1 MKKTLTLLL
10 ALFAIGVTSS
20 VKAEDE
26 IKWELD
32 PDTSPAI
39 HVTVSPENGTNKLQ
53 FTLPRGWSVSFLKK
67 KNHNSEPYSPL
78 KINSESLDEYSKRE
92 NNSGTYGK
100 KNTSPKVI
108 TKPST
113 KGNESS
119 NHSNTNL
126 QLSFIYND
134 NHGDGGL
141 PITVTVD
148 KPNEGDELTL
158 LYRTDDGF
166 FGGFTK
172 LKDSQTLEKEKKE
185 KERQL
190 AEEKEIEEE
199 RKHVEQKQ
207 LEESML
213 RQMREED
220 HKPWHQRL
228 SESIQ
233 DQWWNFKG
241 WWRG

>member
-10 ALFAIGVTSS
+10 ALFVIGVTSS
-20 VKAEDE
+20 VRAEDA

-32 PDTSPAI
+32 PETSQN
-39 HVTVSPENGTNKLQ
+39 SPIAVNVDNGNKLR
-53 FTLPRGWSVSFLKK
+53 FTLPTGWSVSFKK
-67 KNHNSEPYSPL
+67 KDNNDNKSYSPI
-78 KINSESLDEYSKRE
+78 KINEEALDKYTERE
-92 NNSGTYGK
+92 KTNR
-100 KNTSPKVI
+100 NTSPKVI

-113 KGNESS
+113 KGNENS
-119 NHSNTNL
+119 NRSNTNL

-134 NHGDGGL
+134 NHGDGSL

-158 LYRTDDGF
+158 LYRADDGF

-190 AEEKEIEEE
+190 AEEKQIEEE
-199 RKHVEQKQ
+199 RKHVEQKK

-213 RQMREED
+213 KQIREED

-228 SESIQ
+228 SENIQ

-241 WWRG
+241 LFQ

>member
-20 VKAEDE
+20 VKAEDA

-39 HVTVSPENGTNKLQ
+39 RVIVSPENGTNKLQ
-53 FTLPRGWSVSFLKK
+53 FTLPRGWSVSFKK
-67 KNHNSEPYSPL
+67 KDNNDNKSYSPI
-78 KINSESLDEYSKRE
+78 KINEEALDKYTERE
-92 NNSGTYGK
+92 KTNR
-100 KNTSPKVI
+100 NTSPKVI
-108 TKPST
+108 TKPAT
-113 KGNESS
+113 KGDESS

-148 KPNEGDELTL
+148 KPNEGDQLTL
-158 LYRTDDGF
+158 LYRADDGF

-172 LKDSQTLEKEKKE
+172 LKDSQTLKKEKEK

-190 AEEKEIEEE
+190 AEEKQIEKE
-199 RKHVEQKQ
+199 RKHVEQNQ
-207 LEESML
+207 LEENML
-213 RQMREED
+213 KQIREED

-228 SESIQ
+228 S
-233 DQWWNFKG
+233 
-241 WWRG
+241 

>member
-20 VKAEDE
+20 VRAEDA

-32 PDTSPAI
+32 PDTSSAI
-39 HVTVSPENGTNKLQ
+39 RVTVSPENGTNKLQ
-53 FTLPRGWSVSFLKK
+53 FTLPRGWSVSFKK
-67 KNHNSEPYSPL
+67 KDNNDNKSYSPI
-78 KINSESLDEYSKRE
+78 KINEEALDKYTERE
-92 NNSGTYGK
+92 KTNR
-100 KNTSPKVI
+100 NTSPKVI
-108 TKPST
+108 TKPAT
-113 KGNESS
+113 KGDESS

-158 LYRTDDGF
+158 LYRSDDGF

-172 LKDSQTLEKEKKE
+172 LKDSKTLKKEKEKKE
-185 KERQL
+185 RQL
-190 AEEKEIEEE
+190 EEEKQIEEE

-213 RQMREED
+213 KQIREED
-220 HKPWHQRL
+220 HKSWHQRL

-241 WWRG
+241 LFQ

>member
-20 VKAEDE
+20 VRAEDA

-39 HVTVSPENGTNKLQ
+39 RVTVSPENGTNKLQ
-53 FTLPRGWSVSFLKK
+53 FTLPRGWSVSFKK
-67 KNHNSEPYSPL
+67 KDNNDNKSYSPI
-78 KINSESLDEYSKRE
+78 KINEEALDKYTERE
-92 NNSGTYGK
+92 KTNR
-100 KNTSPKVI
+100 NTSPKVI
-108 TKPST
+108 TKPAT
-113 KGNESS
+113 KGDESS

-158 LYRTDDGF
+158 LYRSDDGF

-172 LKDSQTLEKEKKE
+172 LKDSKTLKKEKEK

-190 AEEKEIEEE
+190 AEEKQIEEE

-213 RQMREED
+213 KQIREED
-220 HKPWHQRL
+220 HKSWHQRL

-241 WWRG
+241 LFQ

>member
-20 VKAEDE
+20 VRAEDA

-32 PDTSPAI
+32 PETSQN
-39 HVTVSPENGTNKLQ
+39 SPIAVNVDNDNKLR
-53 FTLPRGWSVSFLKK
+53 FTLPTGWSVSFKRKK
-67 KNHNSEPYSPL
+67 DHYNPLEVNNKPVEVNNKPVSETKN
-78 KINSESLDEYSKRE
+78 R
-92 NNSGTYGK
+92 
-100 KNTSPKVI
+100 NTSPRIVDYGKN
-108 TKPST
+108 
-113 KGNESS
+113 GNPI
-119 NHSNTNL
+119 L
-126 QLSFIYND
+126 AIYND
-134 NHGDGGL
+134 NQGSSGL

-158 LYRTDDGF
+158 LYRADDGL

-172 LKDSQTLEKEKKE
+172 LKDSKTLKKEKKE

-190 AEEKEIEEE
+190 EEEKQIEEE

-213 RQMREED
+213 KQIREED

-241 WWRG
+241 LFQ

>member
-1 MKKTLTLLL
+1 MKNTLTLLL

-20 VKAEDE
+20 VRAEDA

-32 PDTSPAI
+32 PETSQN
-39 HVTVSPENGTNKLQ
+39 SPIAVDVDNGNKLR
-53 FTLPRGWSVSFLKK
+53 FTLPTGWSVSFKK
-67 KNHNSEPYSPL
+67 KDNNGNKSYSPV
-78 KINSESLDEYSKRE
+78 KINDKSLSEYCKQQH
-92 NNSGTYGK
+92 NNGTQCT

-108 TKPST
+108 TKPAT

-158 LYRTDDGF
+158 LYRADDGF

-172 LKDSQTLEKEKKE
+172 LKDSKTLEKEKKE

-190 AEEKEIEEE
+190 AEEKQIEKE

-213 RQMREED
+213 KQIREED
-220 HKPWHQRL
+220 HKSWHQRL

-241 WWRG
+241 LFQ

>member
-10 ALFAIGVTSS
+10 ALFVIGVTSS
-20 VKAEDE
+20 VRAEDA

-32 PDTSPAI
+32 PETSQN
-39 HVTVSPENGTNKLQ
+39 SPIAVNVDNGNKLR
-53 FTLPRGWSVSFLKK
+53 FTLPTGWSVSFKK
-67 KNHNSEPYSPL
+67 KDNNDNKSYSPI
-78 KINSESLDEYSKRE
+78 KINEEALDKYTERE
-92 NNSGTYGK
+92 KTNR
-100 KNTSPKVI
+100 NTSPKVI

-113 KGNESS
+113 KGNENS
-119 NHSNTNL
+119 NRSNTNL

-158 LYRTDDGF
+158 LYRADDGF

-190 AEEKEIEEE
+190 AEEKQIEEE
-199 RKHVEQKQ
+199 RKHVEQKK

-213 RQMREED
+213 KQIREED

-228 SESIQ
+228 SENIQ

-241 WWRG
+241 LFQ

>member
-1 MKKTLTLLL
+1 MN
-10 ALFAIGVTSS
+10 IDNS
-20 VKAEDE
+20 
-26 IKWELD
+26 
-32 PDTSPAI
+32 
-39 HVTVSPENGTNKLQ
+39 NKLR
-53 FTLPRGWSVSFLKK
+53 FTLPTGWSVSFKK
-67 KNHNSEPYSPL
+67 KDNNDNKSYSPI
-78 KINSESLDEYSKRE
+78 KINEEALDKYTERE
-92 NNSGTYGK
+92 KTNR
-100 KNTSPKVI
+100 NTSPKVI

-158 LYRTDDGF
+158 LYRADDGF

-172 LKDSQTLEKEKKE
+172 LKDSKTLKKEKEK

-190 AEEKEIEEE
+190 AEEKQIEEE

-213 RQMREED
+213 KQIREED

-241 WWRG
+241 LFQ

>member
-20 VKAEDE
+20 VRAEDA
-26 IKWELD
+26 IKWKLD
-32 PDTSPAI
+32 PETSQN
-39 HVTVSPENGTNKLQ
+39 SPIVVNIDNGNKLR
-53 FTLPRGWSVSFLKK
+53 FTLPTGWSVSFKRKK
-67 KNHNSEPYSPL
+67 DHYNPLEVNNKPVEVNNKPVSETKN
-78 KINSESLDEYSKRE
+78 R
-92 NNSGTYGK
+92 
-100 KNTSPKVI
+100 NTSPRIVDYGKN
-108 TKPST
+108 
-113 KGNESS
+113 GNPI
-119 NHSNTNL
+119 L
-126 QLSFIYND
+126 AIYND
-134 NHGDGGL
+134 NQGSSGL

-158 LYRTDDGF
+158 LYRADDGF

-172 LKDSQTLEKEKKE
+172 LKDSKTLEKEKKE

-190 AEEKEIEEE
+190 AEEKQIEEE

-207 LEESML
+207 LEENML
-213 RQMREED
+213 KQIREED

-233 DQWWNFKG
+233 
-241 WWRG
+241 

>member
-1 MKKTLTLLL
+1 
-10 ALFAIGVTSS
+10 FAIGVTSS
-20 VKAEDE
+20 VRAEDV

-39 HVTVSPENGTNKLQ
+39 RVTVSPENGTNKLQ

-67 KNHNSEPYSPL
+67 KKNHNSETYSPL
-78 KINSESLDEYSKRE
+78 KINNESLDEYFRRE
-92 NNSGTYGK
+92 NSSKTYGK

-108 TKPST
+108 TKPAT

-119 NHSNTNL
+119 NHNNTNL

-158 LYRTDDGF
+158 LYRADDGF

-172 LKDSQTLEKEKKE
+172 LKDSKTLKKEKEK

-190 AEEKEIEEE
+190 AEEKQIEEE

-213 RQMREED
+213 KQIREED

-228 SESIQ
+228 S
-233 DQWWNFKG
+233 
-241 WWRG
+241 

>member
-10 ALFAIGVTSS
+10 ALFVIGVTSS
-20 VKAEDE
+20 VRAEDA

-32 PDTSPAI
+32 PETSQN
-39 HVTVSPENGTNKLQ
+39 SPIAVNVDNGNKLR
-53 FTLPRGWSVSFLKK
+53 FTLPTGWSVSFKK
-67 KNHNSEPYSPL
+67 KDNNDNKSYSPI
-78 KINSESLDEYSKRE
+78 KINEEALDKYTERE
-92 NNSGTYGK
+92 KTNR
-100 KNTSPKVI
+100 NTSPKVI

-113 KGNESS
+113 KGNENS

-158 LYRTDDGF
+158 LYRADDGF

-190 AEEKEIEEE
+190 AEEKQIEEE
-199 RKHVEQKQ
+199 RKHVEQKK

-213 RQMREED
+213 KQIREED

-228 SESIQ
+228 SENIQ

-241 WWRG
+241 LFQ

>member
-20 VKAEDE
+20 VRAEDE

-39 HVTVSPENGTNKLQ
+39 HVTVSPENGTNKLRLI
-53 FTLPRGWSVSFLKK
+53 LPTGWSVSFKK
-67 KNHNSEPYSPL
+67 KDNNGNKSYSPV
-78 KINSESLDEYSKRE
+78 KINDKSLSEYCKQQH
-92 NNSGTYGK
+92 NNGTQGT

-108 TKPST
+108 TKLSN

-158 LYRTDDGF
+158 LYRADDGF

-172 LKDSQTLEKEKKE
+172 LKDSKTLKKEKEK

-190 AEEKEIEEE
+190 AEEKQIEEE
-199 RKHVEQKQ
+199 RKHVEQNQ

-213 RQMREED
+213 KQIREED
-220 HKPWHQRL
+220 HKTWHQRL

-241 WWRG
+241 LFQ

>member
-20 VKAEDE
+20 VRAEDA

-32 PDTSPAI
+32 PETSQN
-39 HVTVSPENGTNKLQ
+39 SPIAVDVDNGNKLR

-108 TKPST
+108 TKLST

-158 LYRTDDGF
+158 LYRADDGF
-166 FGGFTK
+166 FWRIYKIKRFEDTRK
-172 LKDSQTLEKEKKE
+172 R
-185 KERQL
+185 KER
-190 AEEKEIEEE
+190 E
-199 RKHVEQKQ
+199 RKTTSRRKT
-207 LEESML
+207 
-213 RQMREED
+213 
-220 HKPWHQRL
+220 
-228 SESIQ
+228 
-233 DQWWNFKG
+233 N
-241 WWRG
+241 

>member
-20 VKAEDE
+20 VRAEDA

-67 KNHNSEPYSPL
+67 KKSHNNEPYSPL
-78 KINSESLDEYSKRE
+78 KINNESLDKYSKRE
-92 NNSGTYGK
+92 TNR
-100 KNTSPKVI
+100 NTSPKVI
-108 TKPST
+108 TKPAT

-141 PITVTVD
+141 PITVTVH

-158 LYRTDDGF
+158 LYRADDGF

-172 LKDSQTLEKEKKE
+172 LKDSKTLEKEKKE

-190 AEEKEIEEE
+190 AEEKQIEEE
-199 RKHVEQKQ
+199 RKHVEQNQ

-213 RQMREED
+213 KQIREED
-220 HKPWHQRL
+220 HKSWHQRL

-241 WWRG
+241 LFQ

>member
-20 VKAEDE
+20 VRAEDA

-32 PDTSPAI
+32 PETSQN
-39 HVTVSPENGTNKLQ
+39 SPIVVNIDNGNKLR
-53 FTLPRGWSVSFLKK
+53 FTLPTGWSVSFKK
-67 KNHNSEPYSPL
+67 KDNNDNKSYSPI
-78 KINSESLDEYSKRE
+78 KINEEALDKYTERE
-92 NNSGTYGK
+92 KTNR
-100 KNTSPKVI
+100 NTSPKVI
-108 TKPST
+108 IKPAT

-158 LYRTDDGF
+158 LYRSDDGF

-172 LKDSQTLEKEKKE
+172 LKDSKTLKKEKEKKE
-185 KERQL
+185 RQL
-190 AEEKEIEEE
+190 EEEKQIEEE

-213 RQMREED
+213 KQIREED

-228 SESIQ
+228 SENIQ

-241 WWRG
+241 LFQ

>member
-20 VKAEDE
+20 VRAEDA

-32 PDTSPAI
+32 PETSQN
-39 HVTVSPENGTNKLQ
+39 SPIAVNVDNDNKLR
-53 FTLPRGWSVSFLKK
+53 FTLPTGWSVSFKK
-67 KNHNSEPYSPL
+67 KDNNDNKSYSPI
-78 KINSESLDEYSKRE
+78 KINEEALDKYTERE
-92 NNSGTYGK
+92 KTNR
-100 KNTSPKVI
+100 NTSPKVI

-158 LYRTDDGF
+158 LYRADDGF

-172 LKDSQTLEKEKKE
+172 LKDSKTLKKEKEK

-190 AEEKEIEEE
+190 AEEKQIEEE

-213 RQMREED
+213 KQIREED
-220 HKPWHQRL
+220 HKSWHQRL

-241 WWRG
+241 LFQ

>member
-20 VKAEDE
+20 VRAEDA

-39 HVTVSPENGTNKLQ
+39 RVTVSPENGANKLQ
-53 FTLPRGWSVSFLKK
+53 FTLPKGWSVSFLKK
-67 KNHNSEPYSPL
+67 KNHNNEPYSPL
-78 KINSESLDEYSKRE
+78 KINNESLDEYSKRE
-92 NNSGTYGK
+92 NNR
-100 KNTSPKVI
+100 NTSPKVI

-119 NHSNTNL
+119 NHSNTKL

-158 LYRTDDGF
+158 LYRADDGF

-241 WWRG
+241 LFQ

>member
-20 VKAEDE
+20 VRAEDE

-39 HVTVSPENGTNKLQ
+39 RVTVSPENGTNKLQ
-53 FTLPRGWSVSFLKK
+53 FTLPRGWSVSFKKK
-67 KNHNSEPYSPL
+67 KNHNNEPYSPL
-78 KINSESLDEYSKRE
+78 MINNESLDEYSKRE
-92 NNSGTYGK
+92 NNNGTYGK

-108 TKPST
+108 TSDSET
-113 KGNESS
+113 
-119 NHSNTNL
+119 NHCK
-126 QLSFIYND
+126 LSFIYND

-158 LYRTDDGF
+158 LYRADDGF

-172 LKDSQTLEKEKKE
+172 LKDSQTLKKEKEK

-190 AEEKEIEEE
+190 AEEKQIEEE
-199 RKHVEQKQ
+199 RKHVEQNQ
-207 LEESML
+207 LEENML
-213 RQMREED
+213 KQIREED

-241 WWRG
+241 LFQ

>member
-1 MKKTLTLLL
+1 
-10 ALFAIGVTSS
+10 
-20 VKAEDE
+20 
-26 IKWELD
+26 
-32 PDTSPAI
+32 
-39 HVTVSPENGTNKLQ
+39 
-53 FTLPRGWSVSFLKK
+53 
-67 KNHNSEPYSPL
+67 
-78 KINSESLDEYSKRE
+78 
-92 NNSGTYGK
+92 
-100 KNTSPKVI
+100 
-108 TKPST
+108 
-113 KGNESS
+113 S

-141 PITVTVD
+141 PISVTVD

-158 LYRTDDGF
+158 LYRSDDGF

-172 LKDSQTLEKEKKE
+172 LKDSKTLKKEKEKKE
-185 KERQL
+185 RQL
-190 AEEKEIEEE
+190 EEEKQIEEE

-213 RQMREED
+213 KQIREED
-220 HKPWHQRL
+220 HKSWHQRL

-241 WWRG
+241 LFQ

>member
-1 MKKTLTLLL
+1 MKKKLTLLL

-20 VKAEDE
+20 VRAEDA
-26 IKWELD
+26 IKWKLD
-32 PDTSPAI
+32 PETSQN
-39 HVTVSPENGTNKLQ
+39 SPIVVNIDNGNKLR
-53 FTLPRGWSVSFLKK
+53 FTLPTGWSVSFKRKK
-67 KNHNSEPYSPL
+67 DHYNPLEVNNKPVEVNNKPVSETKN
-78 KINSESLDEYSKRE
+78 R
-92 NNSGTYGK
+92 
-100 KNTSPKVI
+100 NTSPRIVDYGKN
-108 TKPST
+108 
-113 KGNESS
+113 GNPI
-119 NHSNTNL
+119 L
-126 QLSFIYND
+126 AIYND
-134 NHGDGGL
+134 NQGSSGL

-158 LYRTDDGF
+158 LYRADDGF

-172 LKDSQTLEKEKKE
+172 LKDSKTLE

-190 AEEKEIEEE
+190 AEEKQIEEE

-207 LEESML
+207 LEENML
-213 RQMREED
+213 KQIREED

-241 WWRG
+241 LFQ

>member
-20 VKAEDE
+20 VRAEDE

-53 FTLPRGWSVSFLKK
+53 FTLPTGWSVSF
-67 KNHNSEPYSPL
+67 KNKNGHYNPRSVNGRNL
-78 KINSESLDEYSKRE
+78 QN
-92 NNSGTYGK
+92 GTIPTIPN
-100 KNTSPKVI
+100 NTSPKIVNYS
-108 TKPST
+108 K
-113 KGNESS
+113 SS
-119 NHSNTNL
+119 NPIL
-126 QLSFIYND
+126 AIYND
-134 NHGDGGL
+134 NQGSSGL
-141 PITVTVD
+141 SITVTVD

-158 LYRTDDGF
+158 LYRADDGF

-172 LKDSQTLEKEKKE
+172 LKNSLTLKKE
-185 KERQL
+185 KE
-190 AEEKEIEEE
+190 AEEALQKKEEE
-199 RKHVEQKQ
+199 KQQKQ

-213 RQMREED
+213 KQIREED
-220 HKPWHQRL
+220 HKSWHQRL

-241 WWRG
+241 LFQ

>member
-53 FTLPRGWSVSFLKK
+53 FTLPTGWSVSF
-67 KNHNSEPYSPL
+67 KNKNGHYNPRSVNGRNL
-78 KINSESLDEYSKRE
+78 QN
-92 NNSGTYGK
+92 GTILTTPN
-100 KNTSPKVI
+100 NTSPKIVNYS
-108 TKPST
+108 K
-113 KGNESS
+113 SS
-119 NHSNTNL
+119 NPIL
-126 QLSFIYND
+126 AIYND
-134 NHGDGGL
+134 NQGSSGL
-141 PITVTVD
+141 SITVTVD

-158 LYRTDDGF
+158 LYRADDGF

-172 LKDSQTLEKEKKE
+172 LKDSKTLEKEKKE

-190 AEEKEIEEE
+190 AEEKQIEEE

-207 LEESML
+207 LEENML
-213 RQMREED
+213 KQIREED

-241 WWRG
+241 LFQ

>member
-20 VKAEDE
+20 VRAEDA
-26 IKWELD
+26 IKWKLD
-32 PDTSPAI
+32 PETSQN
-39 HVTVSPENGTNKLQ
+39 SPIVVNIDNGNKLR
-53 FTLPRGWSVSFLKK
+53 FTLPTGWSVSFKRKK
-67 KNHNSEPYSPL
+67 DHYNPLEVNNKPVEVNNKPVSETKN
-78 KINSESLDEYSKRE
+78 R
-92 NNSGTYGK
+92 
-100 KNTSPKVI
+100 NTSPRIVDYGKN
-108 TKPST
+108 
-113 KGNESS
+113 GNPI
-119 NHSNTNL
+119 L
-126 QLSFIYND
+126 AIYND
-134 NHGDGGL
+134 NQGSSGL

-158 LYRTDDGF
+158 LYRADDGF

-172 LKDSQTLEKEKKE
+172 LKDSKTLEKEKKE

-190 AEEKEIEEE
+190 AEEKQIEEE

-207 LEESML
+207 LEENML
-213 RQMREED
+213 KQIREED

-241 WWRG
+241 LFQ

>member
-190 AEEKEIEEE
+190 QKKKKL
-199 RKHVEQKQ
+199 RKR
-207 LEESML
+207 ESTL
-213 RQMREED
+213 N
-220 HKPWHQRL
+220 KN
-228 SESIQ
+228 S
-233 DQWWNFKG
+233 
-241 WWRG
+241 

>member
-10 ALFAIGVTSS
+10 ALFVIGVTSS
-20 VKAEDE
+20 VRAEDA

-32 PDTSPAI
+32 PETSQN
-39 HVTVSPENGTNKLQ
+39 SPIAVNVDNGNKLR
-53 FTLPRGWSVSFLKK
+53 FTLPTGWSVSFKK
-67 KNHNSEPYSPL
+67 KDNNDNKSYSPI
-78 KINSESLDEYSKRE
+78 KINEEALDKYTERE
-92 NNSGTYGK
+92 KTNR
-100 KNTSPKVI
+100 NTSPKVI

-113 KGNESS
+113 KGNENS
-119 NHSNTNL
+119 NRSNTNL

-141 PITVTVD
+141 PVTVTVD

-158 LYRTDDGF
+158 LYRADDGF

-190 AEEKEIEEE
+190 AEEKQIEEE
-199 RKHVEQKQ
+199 RKHVEQKK

-213 RQMREED
+213 KQIREED

-228 SESIQ
+228 SENIQ

-241 WWRG
+241 LFQ

>member
-20 VKAEDE
+20 VRAEDT

-78 KINSESLDEYSKRE
+78 KINNEFLDEYSKRE
-92 NNSGTYGK
+92 TNR
-100 KNTSPKVI
+100 NTSPKVI
-108 TKPST
+108 TKLST
-113 KGNESS
+113 KGKESS

-158 LYRTDDGF
+158 LYRADDGF

-172 LKDSQTLEKEKKE
+172 LKDSKTLEKEKKE

-190 AEEKEIEEE
+190 AEEKQIEEE
-199 RKHVEQKQ
+199 RKHVEQNQ

-213 RQMREED
+213 KQIREED
-220 HKPWHQRL
+220 HRPWHRRL

-241 WWRG
+241 LFQ

>member
-20 VKAEDE
+20 VRAEDA

-32 PDTSPAI
+32 PETSQN
-39 HVTVSPENGTNKLQ
+39 SPIAVNVDNANKLR
-53 FTLPRGWSVSFLKK
+53 FTLPTGWSVSFKRKK
-67 KNHNSEPYSPL
+67 DHYNPLEVNNKLVSETKN
-78 KINSESLDEYSKRE
+78 R
-92 NNSGTYGK
+92 
-100 KNTSPKVI
+100 NTSPRIVDYGKN
-108 TKPST
+108 
-113 KGNESS
+113 GNPI
-119 NHSNTNL
+119 L
-126 QLSFIYND
+126 AIYND
-134 NHGDGGL
+134 NQGSSGL

-158 LYRTDDGF
+158 LYRADDGF

-172 LKDSQTLEKEKKE
+172 LKDSKTLKKEKKE

-190 AEEKEIEEE
+190 AEEKQIEEE

-213 RQMREED
+213 KQIREED
-220 HKPWHQRL
+220 HKSWHQRL

-241 WWRG
+241 LFQ

>member
-20 VKAEDE
+20 VRAEDA
-26 IKWELD
+26 IKWKLD
-32 PDTSPAI
+32 PETSQN
-39 HVTVSPENGTNKLQ
+39 SPIVVNIDNGNKLR
-53 FTLPRGWSVSFLKK
+53 FTLPTGWSVSFKRKK
-67 KNHNSEPYSPL
+67 DHYNPLEVNNKPVEVNNKPVSETKN
-78 KINSESLDEYSKRE
+78 R
-92 NNSGTYGK
+92 
-100 KNTSPKVI
+100 NTSPRIVDYGKN
-108 TKPST
+108 
-113 KGNESS
+113 GNPI
-119 NHSNTNL
+119 L
-126 QLSFIYND
+126 AIYND
-134 NHGDGGL
+134 NQGSSGL

-158 LYRTDDGF
+158 LYRADDGF

-172 LKDSQTLEKEKKE
+172 LKDSKTLEKEKKE

-190 AEEKEIEEE
+190 AEEKQIEEE

-207 LEESML
+207 LEENML
-213 RQMREED
+213 KQIREED

-228 SESIQ
+228 SENIQ

-241 WWRG
+241 LFQ